1 MATYPKQILTIQQ
14 QMQAYA
20 TAGMTI
26 ASQDEALEALKNVG
40 YYRLRGYSYHLYNN
54 ATKQYAQ
61 GTTFS
66 QIMSLYHFDTKL
78 SHLIFGM
85 LSSIEVSLRAR
96 FSQALLSYGDAL
108 VMNDPTVFD
117 DKKLFWQNLGTVSS
131 EVARSNDVFIKHNF
145 DNHDGLIPLWAAVEV
160 LSFGTLSKLIKNLK
174 TGNGSAFD
182 LLADEYKYKSSNGN
196 VVKPSK
202 KMLTSWIQAVSV
214 LRNMCAHN
222 SRIYNRVISTT
233 PELIATDRMNPQPQY
248 NGLYQILLAM
258 KYLRPN
264 DDTWNVFYADLK
276 ALINQ
281 YGAVVDLSCLNFPAD
296 WEMHFTL

>member
-264 DDTWNVFYADLK
+264 DGTWNVFYADLK